1 MITETESM
9 HWSQVLF
16 GTLLVVVLLGL
27 AGYYAWR
34 QMQTSRA
41 MRAAEETGPE
51 ERVYLRR
58 QVWRRIFGCVL
69 MVILAVM
76 LSGQLLFLE
85 GPMQDLSDHI
95 NAAQQRGEEPELT
108 LDERNLRKFYTVWN
122 IGLLLTLLVFL
133 ATAGVDYLSTRRF
146 GRRQLRRI
154 QADRRAM
161 IERQAARL
169 RQERNGHP

>member
-1 MITETESM
+1 M
-9 HWSQVLF
+9 HWTQILY
-16 GTLLVVVLLGL
+16 GALLVVVLLAL

-34 QMQTSRA
+34 QVQTVRGL
-41 MRAAEETGPE
+41 RVAEEMGLE
-51 ERVYLRR
+51 ERLYLHR
-58 QVWRRIFGCVL
+58 QVRRRIFGCIL
-69 MVILAVM
+69 MVVLAVL
-76 LSGQLLFLE
+76 LSGLLLFLE
-85 GPMQDLSDHI
+85 GPMSELSDYI
-95 NAAQQRGEEPELT
+95 SAARERGEEPELSP
-108 LDERNLRKFYTVWN
+108 EQRSLRKLYTLWN

-154 QADRRAM
+154 QVDRRAM